1 MKRSNRLRAPAIA
14 VVAAAALAVAACS
27 SNSSTSPGSNST
39 AGSSA
44 TTSASG
50 SATAPLTA
58 SAPGITATSITIG
71 SHQPLTGPAAP
82 GYSEIAPASA
92 AYFAYVNAH
101 GGVYGRD
108 IDYKYLDDAYNPTQ
122 TATVVRQLV
131 LQDNVYAIFDGLGTP
146 THLAVESFLNAQK
159 VPDVFV
165 ASGCDCWD
173 QPTADPETF
182 GWQLDYIREGKI
194 LGQYI
199 AQHFKGK
206 KVGYF
211 YQDDEFGMD
220 GVKGLDY
227 EIPKSMV
234 VSRQSYVDT
243 NVNVAPQVA
252 ALRAAGAQV
261 VVSFSIPAF
270 TALLKLT
277 SLKLGFNPTLVVSN
291 VGSDPITL
299 SGLLES
305 FAKQGGATVN
315 GNSLTNGMITDSYAP
330 SLGSTTNS
338 WIALFK
344 KVHDQYD
351 AKAPFDGNVVYGMGV
366 AYTFVQAMLKAGRN
380 PIRADLVNAI
390 NAGLQQGPLVAPY
403 AYSMTDHDGVTGAY
417 IGVINNGALTPEGP
431 ILTTD
436 TTATG
441 AITSYTGTQPAAPA
455 SGIPAP

>member
-1 MKRSNRLRAPAIA
+1 MTRPHRVRWQAAAIMT
-14 VVAAAALAVAACS
+14 VAALALAACS
-27 SNSSTSPGSNST
+27 SSSSST
-39 AGSSA
+39 AGSGS
-44 TTSASG
+44 SSG
-50 SATAPLTA
+50 SSSAALTA
-58 SAPGITATSITIG
+58 SAPGITATTITIG

-122 TATVVRQLV
+122 TASVVRQLV
-131 LQDNVYAIFDGLGTP
+131 LQDNVYAIFDGLGPPTP
-146 THLAVESFLNAQK
+146 LAVESFLNAQK

-173 QPTADPETF
+173 NPTTYPQTF

-206 KVGYF
+206 KIGYF

-220 GVKGLDY
+220 GVKGLDD
-227 EIPKSMV
+227 EIPSSMV

-252 ALRAAGAQV
+252 ALRASGAQV

-277 SLKLGFNPTLVVSN
+277 SLKLGFSPTLVVSN

-299 SGLLES
+299 GGLLEA
-305 FAKQGGATVN
+305 FAKQGGAKVN
-315 GNSLTNGMITDSYAP
+315 GNQLTQGIITDGYLP
-330 SLGSTTNS
+330 STSQSSNN
-338 WIALFK
+338 WIQLFT
-344 KVHDQYD
+344 KVRNAYD
-351 AKAPFDGNVVYGMGV
+351 PKAPLDGNVLFGEAV
-366 AYTFVQAMLKAGRN
+366 AYTFVQAMFKAGRN
-380 PIRADLVNAI
+380 PTRADLTSAI
-390 NAGLQQGPLVAPY
+390 ESGLPSGPSVAPY
-403 AYSMTDHDGVTGAY
+403 AYSSSDHAGITGAY
-417 IGVINNGALTPEGP
+417 IGVITNGQLVQQGSV
-431 ILTTD
+431 LVTD
-436 TTATG
+436 TSATG
-441 AITSYTGTQPAAPA
+441 AITAYTGAEQQAPA
-455 SGIPAP
+455 SGIPSP